1 MWQPEEESP
10 GLAMSRAFG
19 DYCIKD
25 YGLVSVPEVT
35 QRHISIRDQ
44 FIILATDGVRTFL
57 SALLVCL
64 FIIGSEVM
72 YLKHSRYGM

>member
-1 MWQPEEESP
+1 MWQPEEQTP

-19 DYCIKD
+19 DYCIKE

-44 FIILATDGVRTFL
+44 FVILATDGVKPIEEAQKNNIFL
-57 SALLVCL
+57 YFVCFVINTSFL
-64 FIIGSEVM
+64 G
-72 YLKHSRYGM
+72 L